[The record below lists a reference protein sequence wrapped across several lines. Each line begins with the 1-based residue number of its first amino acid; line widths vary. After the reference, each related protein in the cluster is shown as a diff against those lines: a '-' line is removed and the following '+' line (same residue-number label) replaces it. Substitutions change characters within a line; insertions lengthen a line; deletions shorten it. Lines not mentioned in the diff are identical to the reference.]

1 MPLVS
6 QLDTER
12 DNIAYG
18 PWNGCTGS
26 FSSIFHHLRCLG
38 IDKHDSSR
46 KDARSPGFKLSRVTR
61 CFQTATRT
69 ARIAEKRISIAVLA
83 RYRNIHDQKPICRR
97 YNGLLLVSPGSEELE
112 DQPLSLYEVIRKQLE
127 SFEGPLTPVFGFL
140 ALYFAALNMWYSNWM
155 NFIGA
160 VEALLHDEVSWTT
173 IVVMIREG
181 RVLTFSGHL
190 FAGRPQQALQG
201 LDKQQSLL

>member
-1 MPLVS
+1 M
-6 QLDTER
+6 
-12 DNIAYG
+12 
-18 PWNGCTGS
+18 
-26 FSSIFHHLRCLG
+26 
-38 IDKHDSSR
+38 
-46 KDARSPGFKLSRVTR
+46 
-61 CFQTATRT
+61 
-69 ARIAEKRISIAVLA
+69 A

-112 DQPLSLYEVIRKQLE
+112 DQPVSLYEVIRKQLE